1 MKKTETTVENLRQS
15 NTTRWVA
22 SRKASLVHAINE
34 GLLTLEE
41 AGGRYSLSLEELLVW
56 QERLG
61 RHGPRG
67 LLASHLRTSRAISTA
82 PYLGA
87 HADVQTQQLQD

>member
-1 MKKTETTVENLRQS
+1 VRKTAITVENFWPPKTAPG
-15 NTTRWVA
+15 TTRWVA

-67 LLASHLRTSRAISTA
+67 LHASHLRTSRAIRTA
-82 PYLGA
+82 P
-87 HADVQTQQLQD
+87 